1 MKPAIVFVITFVVAA
16 AASTG
21 AKVMTTKPSHAAADS
36 THADSTAK
44 HDSTS
49 TDTAAVASG
58 EHGTPPVDTTPRAPA
73 TPVDSSKHVVAD
85 AKHGAPEAKPAA
97 GHDPKPA
104 APRDTK
110 PAPAVASAPR
120 PNADTASE
128 RRLSKVFTSME
139 AKQAAKV
146 LEHMADMDVHII
158 LGYVGPRQAASIMA
172 ELPPERVAKLSKIAM
187 NGGAR

>member
-1 MKPAIVFVITFVVAA
+1 MKPVVVFAITFVLAA

-21 AKVMTTKPSHAAADS
+21 AKVMTTTPSHAAADS
-36 THADSTAK
+36 AAADSTAK
-44 HDSTS
+44 HDSTR
-49 TDTAAVASG
+49 TDSAVVASG
-58 EHGTPPVDTTPRAPA
+58 EHTPPAVDTTPRAPVA
-73 TPVDSSKHVVAD
+73 PGDSEKRVAAD
-85 AKHGAPEAKPAA
+85 PNHGGPE
-97 GHDPKPA
+97 
-104 APRDTK
+104 TK
-110 PAPAVASAPR
+110 PGTKTAAAAVSAAR
-120 PNADTASE
+120 LNADTASE

-172 ELPPERVAKLSKIAM
+172 ELPPERVAKLTKIAM

>member
-1 MKPAIVFVITFVVAA
+1 MKPVIVFVITFVVAA

-36 THADSTAK
+36 TKADSTAN
-44 HDSTS
+44 TI
-49 TDTAAVASG
+49 
-58 EHGTPPVDTTPRAPA
+58 PRAP
-73 TPVDSSKHVVAD
+73 TPPRWRRVNTRRPRSTRRLARRCSGDSSKHVAVD
-85 AKHGAPEAKPAA
+85 TKHGAPE
-97 GHDPKPA
+97 
-104 APRDTK
+104 TK
-110 PAPAVASAPR
+110 PAVARDPKANNGCRGCRERTR

-172 ELPPERVAKLSKIAM
+172 GAARERVAKLSKIAM
-187 NGGAR
+187 NGGVR